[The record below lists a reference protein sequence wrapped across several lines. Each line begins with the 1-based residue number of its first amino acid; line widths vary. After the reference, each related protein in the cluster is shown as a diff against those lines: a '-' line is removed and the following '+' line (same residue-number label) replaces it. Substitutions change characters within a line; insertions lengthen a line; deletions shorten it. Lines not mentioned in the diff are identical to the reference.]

1 MADLEKIGQAFSGGA
16 NVLAGGLMDKYQR
29 KRDMEEWEKKTD
41 YAAGI
46 EERQRKALHDLQVND
61 INHRAF
67 LDMKKKEFET
77 DPELFPVW
85 QLAQG
90 GDEGARN
97 MLETTS
103 EFRHFVDMGIPLTA
117 AQVERL
123 IDQGT
128 PIPPGVRSRILAGH
142 LKASTEEQDKETE
155 RERKKLGDKLTA
167 ARIADLEKRTKQV
180 GAEDESNL
188 YDYRASEK
196 AREEQ
201 KKKDIAAVVKEINDL
216 NSEILSTRAA
226 AERAGASK
234 TKAGYDPLFEEVQ
247 HLAGL
252 RDEAIARRDALRPSS
267 AAQARQ
273 KWATEAEARTA
284 APATPVNEVEN
295 IALTPEDMKEI
306 AAAKA
311 ARPDLSEEEIIRAYV
326 AYKRKT
332 KSPAKGLSPTA
343 GLRER

>member
-1 MADLEKIGQAFSGGA
+1 MDWEKVGQAFQGGA

-85 QLAQG
+85 QSAQG

-97 MLETTS
+97 ILETTS
-103 EFRHFVDMGIPLTA
+103 EFRHFVDSGIPLTA

-142 LKASTEEQDKETE
+142 LKATNEESKRKADLEGTLARTE
-155 RERKKLGDKLTA
+155 RERATTKKS
-167 ARIADLEKRTKQV
+167 LEP
-180 GAEDESNL
+180 DEANL

-196 AREEQ
+196 SREEQ

-216 NSEILSTRAA
+216 NSKILSTRAA

-247 HLAGL
+247 HLSDL

-267 AAQARQ
+267 AAQARA
-273 KWATEAEARTA
+273 KWATEPVAKATA
-284 APATPVNEVEN
+284 PVSEN

-326 AYKRKT
+326 AYKRKA

-343 GLRER
+343 DQRER